1 MSMIS
6 YEDIDR
12 AAHRLKG
19 IAHRSPVMTSTIIN
33 DRTKSQVFFK
43 CENFQR
49 TGSFKFRGA
58 YNALSQLNANDR
70 KRGAIAYSSGNHAQG
85 MALAGKLLDMDVT
98 IVMPDDAPLVK
109 QNATRDYGA
118 QIVFYDR
125 NLQARESVTQ
135 EILEKTG
142 AILIPPFDHRDIIA
156 GQGTA
161 AKELIEEVG
170 DLDLLLVCV
179 GGGGLISGSAIAD
192 RKSVV

>member
-1 MSMIS
+1 MSTIS

-70 KRGAIAYSSGNHAQG
+70 KR
-85 MALAGKLLDMDVT
+85 
-98 IVMPDDAPLVK
+98 
-109 QNATRDYGA
+109 
-118 QIVFYDR
+118 
-125 NLQARESVTQ
+125 
-135 EILEKTG
+135 EIG
-142 AILIPPFDHRDIIA
+142 RAH
-156 GQGTA
+156 
-161 AKELIEEVG
+161 V
-170 DLDLLLVCV
+170 
-179 GGGGLISGSAIAD
+179 
-192 RKSVV
+192 